1 MSRLLL
7 ACAVSISLLASTAF
21 AQEQNQSKRFIT
33 TQACDPVVKMSDIVM
48 NKYGEQPLFQGEG
61 IQFAAPTGQPFTSAM
76 MFFVNQ
82 ETGSWSMLQ
91 LFADGM
97 ACMVMNGR
105 KFQPYTGP
113 SNVKK
118 DKL

>member
-21 AQEQNQSKRFIT
+21 AQEQNQGKRFIT
-33 TQACDPVVKMSDIVM
+33 TQACDPVVKMSDTVM

-61 IQFAAPTGQPFTSAM
+61 LQFAATNGQPYRSSM

-82 ETGSWSMLQ
+82 DSGTWSLVS
-91 LFADGM
+91 LYEDGT
-97 ACMVMNGR
+97 ACMVANGR
-105 KFQPYTGP
+105 KFEPYSGP
-113 SNVKK
+113 IGQKTPG
-118 DKL
+118 

>member
-7 ACAVSISLLASTAF
+7 ACAVSISLLATTAF

-33 TQACDPVVKMSDIVM
+33 TQACDPVVKMSDVVM

-61 IQFAAPTGQPFTSAM
+61 IQFAAPTGQPYKSAM

-82 ETGSWSMLQ
+82 DSGTWSLVS
-91 LFADGM
+91 LYEDGT
-97 ACMVMNGR
+97 ACMVANGR
-105 KFQPYTGP
+105 NFEPYSGP
-113 SNVKK
+113 IGKK
-118 DKL
+118 TPG

>member
-7 ACAVSISLLASTAF
+7 ACAVSISLLATTAF

-33 TQACDPVVKMSDIVM
+33 TQACDPVVKMSDVVM

-61 IQFAAPTGQPFTSAM
+61 LQFAAPTGQPYKSSM

-82 ETGSWSMLQ
+82 DSGTWSLVS
-91 LFADGM
+91 LYEDGT
-97 ACMVMNGR
+97 ACMVANGR
-105 KFQPYTGP
+105 KFEPYSGP
-113 SNVKK
+113 IGKK
-118 DKL
+118 TPG

>member
-7 ACAVSISLLASTAF
+7 ACAVSISLLATTAF

-33 TQACDPVVKMSDIVM
+33 TQACDPVVKMSDVVM

-61 IQFAAPTGQPFTSAM
+61 IQFAAPTGQPYKSAM

-82 ETGSWSMLQ
+82 DSGTWSLVS
-91 LFADGM
+91 LYEDGT
-97 ACMVMNGR
+97 ACMVANGR
-105 KFQPYTGP
+105 KFEPYSGP
-113 SNVKK
+113 IGKK
-118 DKL
+118 TPG